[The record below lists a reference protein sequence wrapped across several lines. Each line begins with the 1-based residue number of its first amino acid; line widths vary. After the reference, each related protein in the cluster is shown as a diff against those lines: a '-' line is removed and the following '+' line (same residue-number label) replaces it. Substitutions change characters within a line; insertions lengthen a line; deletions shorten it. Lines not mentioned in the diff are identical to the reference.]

1 MKKTSLLALLL
12 AACVLLSGCSLITVD
27 KAADEA
33 QIIVEV
39 NGEQVNKG
47 VINSMVEYQI
57 AQNEQT
63 NALYSSFGLSAG
75 LPTDAAT
82 LAPQAIEAYVQTLVT
97 GQKAKELGFDQ
108 MTDEEKA
115 EIDAAAQTSFDQF
128 IEQLVTNQY
137 ADSDLTDEE
146 KQQKAAEYA
155 AENGVTLDT
164 FVEDATNTKMMD
176 KLRADAIKDVAVT
189 EDELNQRLTEQAD
202 SAKANYDIALSSFGY
217 AFNNGADIYYT
228 PAGYR
233 VVKQILVKFT
243 EEDAAAI
250 TKAESDL
257 TIAEAALEAA
267 NGEELSEDVDKA
279 ALETAVADAQKALD
293 EINAKAQANIQGKID
308 EIMEKISA
316 EGADFDALVKEY
328 NEDTGMPE
336 KGYAVCEGYTY
347 FVESFTNAAMALEK
361 VGDVSEPVLSEYG
374 FHILKYDADLQEGVA
389 ALDTVRE
396 VLNTEILTEKQD
408 ECYENAV
415 AAWIEAADVKTYPER
430 M

>member
-12 AACVLLSGCSLITVD
+12 AACVLLSGCSLVTVD

-33 QIIVEV
+33 QIIMDV

-63 NALYSSFGLSAG
+63 NALYSSFGLTAG

-82 LAPQAIEAYVQTLVT
+82 LAPQVIDAYVQTLVT
-97 GQKAKELGFDQ
+97 SQKAKELGFDQ

-115 EIDAAAQTSFDQF
+115 EIDASAQTSFDQF
-128 IEQLVTNQY
+128 IEQLVTSQY
-137 ADSDLTDEE
+137 ADSEMTDEE
-146 KQQKAAEYA
+146 KQQKAVEYA

-164 FVEDATNTKMMD
+164 FVEEATTTKTMD
-176 KLRADAIKDVAVT
+176 KLRADTVKDVAVT

-202 SAKANYDIALSSFGY
+202 SAKENYDVSLSSFGY

-243 EEDAAAI
+243 EDDADAVA
-250 TKAESDL
+250 KAESDL
-257 TIAEAALEAA
+257 ADAKAALEAA
-267 NGEELSEDVDKA
+267 EGEDADKA

-293 EINAKAQANIQGKID
+293 EINAQAQANIQAKVD
-308 EIMEKISA
+308 EIMEKVNA

-361 VGDVSEPVLSEYG
+361 IGDVSEPVPSGYG
-374 FHILKYDADLQEGVA
+374 LHILKYDADLQEGVT
-389 ALDTVRE
+389 ALDDVRE

-408 ECYENAV
+408 ECYNNAV
-415 AAWIEAADVKTYPER
+415 AAWIEAADVKTYPEK

>member
-12 AACVLLSGCSLITVD
+12 AACVLLSGCSLVTVD

-33 QIIVEV
+33 QIIMDV

-63 NALYSSFGLSAG
+63 NALYSSFGLTAG

-82 LAPQAIEAYVQTLVT
+82 LAPQVIDAYVQSLVT
-97 GQKAKELGFDQ
+97 NQKAKELGFDQ

-115 EIDAAAQTSFDQF
+115 EIETAAQTSFDEF
-128 IEQLVTNQY
+128 IGELVANQY
-137 ADSDLTDEE
+137 ADSEMTDEE
-146 KQQKAAEYA
+146 KLQKATEYA

-164 FVEDATNTKMMD
+164 FVEDATTTKMMD
-176 KLRADAIKDVAVT
+176 KLRADTVKDVAVT

-202 SAKANYDIALSSFGY
+202 SAKENYDVSLSSFGY

-243 EEDAAAI
+243 EDDADAVA
-250 TKAESDL
+250 KAESDL
-257 TIAEAALEAA
+257 ADAKAALEAA
-267 NGEELSEDVDKA
+267 EGEDADKA

-293 EINAKAQANIQGKID
+293 EINAQAQANIQAKVD
-308 EIMEKISA
+308 EIMEKVNA

-361 VGDVSEPVLSEYG
+361 IGDVSEPVPSGYG
-374 FHILKYDADLQEGVA
+374 LHILKYDADLQEGVT
-389 ALDTVRE
+389 ALDDVRE

-408 ECYENAV
+408 ECYNNAV
-415 AAWIEAADVKTYPER
+415 AAWIEAADVKTYPEK